1 MTKYTIFKIVSVAL
15 IFAFLVGICVIEDRL
30 VITSLEKVNDF
41 CYEIETAAEKN
52 NGILNE
58 EVVFLV
64 DNLDDSWKKNESSL
78 CFLVNHKSIEPL
90 GVEIIKL
97 KTYIDQNEEVEF
109 FVSLELIKSY
119 VESFQHFMGANF
131 HNIL

>member
-58 EVVFLV
+58 EVALLV

>member
-1 MTKYTIFKIVSVAL
+1 MTKYTIFKIISVAL

-30 VITSLEKVNDF
+30 VITSLEKVNNF
-41 CYEIETAAEKN
+41 CYEIENVAEKN

-58 EVVFLV
+58 EVALLV

-90 GVEIIKL
+90 GVEIVKL